1 MQLINVDLTNTMT
14 GQLYS
19 YQVQVNNLTQF
30 YNRLGV
36 LMEQLAIIEDV
47 SPANISHN
55 ITAVLLAA

>member
-1 MQLINVDLTNTMT
+1 MQLIKVELINNIT
-14 GQLYS
+14 GQSYS
-19 YQVQVNNLTQF
+19 YQVQVNNWTQF

-36 LMEQLAIIEDV
+36 IMEQLAVIEGV

>member
-1 MQLINVDLTNTMT
+1 MQLITVDLTNTMT

-36 LMEQLAIIEDV
+36 LMEQLAVIEDV